1 MLYCPPKA
9 SIMHDIVLC
18 ENRFGRSTLQ
28 VMGTIPQDGQWSIS
42 GGTGELT
49 MARGIVNHKVIEETS
64 ISVVYEVEVHAYY
77 IPVNSM
83 VSKCMIY
90 LVCIYV
96 FFVMV
101 IHSICLLYMGAPFGL
116 C

>member
-1 MLYCPPKA
+1 
-9 SIMHDIVLC
+9 MHDIVLC

-83 VSKCMIY
+83 VSMMEIS
-90 LVCIYV
+90 LCI
-96 FFVMV
+96 
-101 IHSICLLYMGAPFGL
+101 
-116 C
+116 